1 MQPNNM
7 MQFALDMIQNNPALQ
22 NNPNAREMIN
32 VIRSGDAERGQQIAR
47 NICDTYGIKP
57 EDAIA
62 QAKSFF
68 HM

>member
-57 EDAIA
+57 KDAIA
-62 QAKSFF
+62 QARSFF

>member
-1 MQPNNM
+1 M

-32 VIRSGDAERGQQIAR
+32 VICSGDAERGQQIAR

-62 QAKSFF
+62 QARSFF
-68 HM
+68 YM

>member
-1 MQPNNM
+1 MRPNNM

-32 VIRSGDAERGQQIAR
+32 VIRSGDVERGQQIAR
-47 NICDTYGIKP
+47 NICDTYGVKP

-62 QAKSFF
+62 QARSFF